1 MGQRQ
6 HRQRG
11 LTMNTLHPVIKF
23 KRVNPDA
30 PIPTK
35 AHQTDAAYDL
45 CAMEDVTLMPG
56 EWKMIG
62 SGIAT
67 AIPAGYCGKVYPR
80 SGLGCKGLVF
90 KNTVGVIDS
99 AYRGE
104 IMLTLFNNNPTHV
117 WYYGP
122 SDDQKKIIHD
132 MLGEY
137 GDMLTRI
144 VDNVKEPVLIENDK
158 GVIHVHKG
166 DRVAQLCIE
175 LVPDTE
181 LVEVDELPDSDRGE
195 SGFGSSGVS
204 SITGGERL

>member
-1 MGQRQ
+1 
-6 HRQRG
+6 
-11 LTMNTLHPVIKF
+11 MNTLHPIIKF

-30 PIPTK
+30 PIPQK
-35 AHQTDAAYDL
+35 AHPTDAAYDL
-45 CAMEDVTLMPG
+45 CAMEDVTLRPG

-67 AIPAGYCGKVYPR
+67 VIPTGYCGKVYPR
-80 SGLGCKGLVF
+80 SGLGCKGLVL
-90 KNTVGVIDS
+90 KNQTGIID
-99 AYRGE
+99 ANYRGE
-104 IMLTLFNNNPTHV
+104 IKLTLFNNNPTHV
-117 WYYGP
+117 WTHSKGP
-122 SDDQKKIIHD
+122 VFGTEITE
-132 MLGEY
+132 L
-137 GDMLTRI
+137 
-144 VDNVKEPVLIENDK
+144 VENDE